1 MNNNI
6 IIPILSLISEYTMM
20 DAGKVSDDE
29 KLQDLQMLPQGDPF
43 LYFI

>member
-29 KLQDLQMLPQGDPF
+29 KQQDLQMLTKGDNF
-43 LYFI
+43 L